1 MLHGSET
8 FEINEISF
16 DKYALEEALELPVIH
31 GANKKVRISSKF
43 YVYYLY
49 YIINMLIFVIVV
61 IIIII
66 LIVVIIIVIIL
77 LL

>member
-31 GANKKVRISSKF
+31 GANKKVRISS
-43 YVYYLY
+43 
-49 YIINMLIFVIVV
+49 NMNRSMFITY
-61 IIIII
+61 
-66 LIVVIIIVIIL
+66 IIL
-77 LL
+77 LIC